1 MILVTGATGFVG
13 SHLVESLR
21 GPEPLRALA
30 RPGSDVSALEAA
42 GVAIVRADLR
52 DPDAPHRA
60 VRGCRV
66 IHHLAAL
73 TSHSGASARDLFE
86 TNVEGTA
93 RLAAAALDAG
103 VERFVFASAVKVYGV
118 ARRGTIDE
126 DAPRDP
132 VSTYALSKARAEDLL
147 FGLAEERGLPLVVAR
162 LGGMLGAGAVGWL
175 GLFRSIADGSF
186 RMIGRGRGRYP
197 VADVDD
203 VAAGLRRCADVP
215 GIEGRVYNLTGEA
228 VTLAELVDAIADA
241 VGGPARPRP
250 LPAAPLHAWRVL
262 QRAALA
268 LSGRS
273 LPRFSRVELFLGD
286 RVFDISR
293 ARRDLD
299 YDPKTDLRESVAR
312 TALWFRERGLL
323 PAPQGGPGYIRA
335 PWTKH

>member
-1 MILVTGATGFVG
+1 MILLTGATGFVG

-30 RPGSDVSALEAA
+30 RPKTDASLLEAA
-42 GVAIVRADLR
+42 GVEIVRGDLR
-52 DPDAPHRA
+52 DPDAAHRA

-73 TSHSGASARDLFE
+73 TSHGGASARDVFE

-126 DAPRDP
+126 DTPRDP
-132 VSTYALSKARAEDLL
+132 VSAYALSKVRAEDLL
-147 FGLAEERGLPLVVAR
+147 FRLAETRGLPLVVAR

-186 RMIGRGRGRYP
+186 RMLGSGRGRYP
-197 VADVDD
+197 AVDVDD
-203 VAAGLRRCADVP
+203 VAAGLCRCADVP
-215 GIEGRVYNLTGEA
+215 GIEGRVYNLTA
-228 VTLAELVDAIADA
+228 DSVTLAELVDIIAGA
-241 VGGPARPRP
+241 VGGAPRRRP
-250 LPAAPLHAWRVL
+250 LPAAPLHAWRIL

-268 LSGRS
+268 ITGRS

-293 ARRDLD
+293 ARRDLG
-299 YDPKTDLRESVAR
+299 YDPTTDLRESVAR
-312 TALWFRERGLL
+312 TAEWFRERGLL
-323 PAPQGGPGYIRA
+323 PAPPGGPGYIRA

>member
-21 GPEPLRALA
+21 GAEPLRALA
-30 RPGSDVSALEAA
+30 RPESDVSALEAA
-42 GVAIVRADLR
+42 GVEIVRGDIR
-52 DPDAPHRA
+52 DPDAARHS

-66 IHHLAAL
+66 VHHLAAL
-73 TSHSGASARDLFE
+73 TSHRGASARDLVE
-86 TNVEGTA
+86 TNVDGTA

-103 VERFVFASAVKVYGV
+103 VERFVFASAIKVYGI
-118 ARRGTIDE
+118 ARRGTLDE
-126 DAPRDP
+126 DTRRDP

-147 FGLAEERGLPLVVAR
+147 FGLVETRGLPLVVAR

-186 RMIGRGRGRYP
+186 RMLGSGRGRYP
-197 VADVDD
+197 AADVDD
-203 VAAGLRRCADVP
+203 VAAGLRRSADVS
-215 GIEGRVYNLTGEA
+215 GIEGRVYNLTGA
-228 VTLAELVDAIADA
+228 PVTLAELVDAIAEA
-241 VGGPARPRP
+241 VGGPPPRRP
-250 LPAAPLHAWRVL
+250 LPAAPLHAYRIL

-268 LSGRS
+268 LTGRS

-293 ARRDLD
+293 ARRDLG

-323 PAPQGGPGYIRA
+323 PAPHVRPGYIRA

>member
-21 GPEPLRALA
+21 GAEPLRALA
-30 RPGSDVSALEAA
+30 RPESDVSALEAA
-42 GVAIVRADLR
+42 GVEIVRGDIR
-52 DPDAPHRA
+52 DPDAARRA

-66 IHHLAAL
+66 VHHLAAL
-73 TSHSGASARDLFE
+73 TSHRGASARDLLE
-86 TNVEGTA
+86 TNVDGTA
-93 RLAAAALDAG
+93 RLAEAALDAG
-103 VERFVFASAVKVYGV
+103 VERFVFASAVKVYGI

-126 DAPRDP
+126 DTPRDP
-132 VSTYALSKARAEDLL
+132 VSAYGRSKARAEDLL
-147 FGLAEERGLPLVVAR
+147 FGLAQEQGLPLVVAR

-186 RMIGRGRGRYP
+186 RMLGRGRGRYP
-197 VADVDD
+197 AADVDD
-203 VAAGLRRCADVP
+203 VAAGLCRCADVP
-215 GIEGRVYNLTGEA
+215 GIEGRVYNLTA
-228 VTLAELVDAIADA
+228 DSVTLAELVDAIADA
-241 VGGPARPRP
+241 VGGPPRGRP

-262 QRAALA
+262 QRVA
-268 LSGRS
+268 LSLTGRS

-286 RVFDISR
+286 RAFDISR
-293 ARRDLD
+293 ARRDLG

-323 PAPQGGPGYIRA
+323 PAPHVRPGYIRA